1 MPRPQAVPLN
11 DALVVVPKGGAAPA
25 PQPGRRPEPQAAE
38 KRIALTFRIT
48 EGTYEWL
55 RRTAFDARVSQ
66 QALVDQALDLLRAE
80 RSRG

>member
-1 MPRPQAVPLN
+1 MSRPQAVPLN

-25 PQPGRRPEPQAAE
+25 PQPGRRAAPPAE
-38 KRIALTFRIT
+38 KRVALTFRIA

-80 RSRG
+80 RNRG